1 MFRRFNRLMPL
12 PGKNK
17 YEMLYYKSK
26 YNFTPNLPTL
36 SLYGDI
42 MSYLFKDPKKPIKYI
57 YKPNLKIPYDE
68 QWECKDFKKT
78 TKRRLVSTIPYEE
91 QWEVRDFYVRNKN
104 INKNI
109 NIDKYIE
116 KKKKDENR
124 GFDLVILDG
133 KTITYNNYIQQLFLL
148 DKKNRCK

>member
-17 YEMLYYKSK
+17 YEILYNTSK

-42 MSYLFKDPKKPIKYI
+42 MSYLFKDSKKSIKYI
-57 YKPNLKIPYDE
+57 HKPNLNIPYDE

-78 TKRRLVSTIPYEE
+78 DNMPKSISKIPYEE
-91 QWEVRDFYVRNKN
+91 QWEVRDFYVPNKN
-104 INKNI
+104 IN
-109 NIDKYIE
+109 KYIE
-116 KKKKDENR
+116 KKKTDEKR
-124 GFDLVILDG
+124 GYDVVVLND
-133 KTITYNNYIQQLFLL
+133 KTITYNDYIQQLFLL

>member
-12 PGKNK
+12 PVRNK
-17 YEMLYYKSK
+17 YEILYNKSK

-42 MSYLFKDPKKPIKYI
+42 MSYIFKDSNKYI
-57 YKPNLKIPYDE
+57 QEPNLKIPYNE

-78 TKRRLVSTIPYEE
+78 TKRRLVSVIPYEE
-91 QWEVRDFYVRNKN
+91 QWEVRDFYVPNKSVDKN
-104 INKNI
+104 IN
-109 NIDKYIE
+109 KYIE

-124 GFDLVILDG
+124 GFEIVILND
-133 KTITYNNYIQQLFLL
+133 KTITYNDYIQQLFLL
-148 DKKNRCK
+148 DKKNSCK